1 MSVLNGFHPSI
12 QFTYETEFKSRLSFR
27 DVVIIC
33 NGQSIETCVYRK
45 PTNTGI
51 YIHWNSFALIQWK
64 QSTLKTLVCRSYFI
78 CSNDHY
84 LTLELKYLRNVLR
97 NTTTFRTGPAQKFL
111 MISIKYL
118 TNNKKY
124 LSPMKEQ
131 LLKKVIPKNK

>member
-12 QFTYETEFKSRLSFR
+12 QFTYETEFKSRLSFL

-51 YIHWNSFALIQWK
+51 YIHWNSFAPIQWK
-64 QSTLKTLVCRSYFI
+64 RSTLKTLVCHSYFI